1 MRFSTFALEGPGHES
16 LANSPLGERRTVMS
30 GLTETG
36 VITGTKDRDYNLTWY
51 VQWCLSNA
59 LRMETYRQDAAR
71 DNDAELVDLFTRAQ
85 EDCRRGAEV
94 GKRLLAGRL
103 AATVPA
109 EPVAGDA
116 TTGGEEPPTDVMAP
130 NQATEPEEETQ
141 RPGIL

>member
-1 MRFSTFALEGPGHES
+1 
-16 LANSPLGERRTVMS
+16 MS

-51 VQWCLSNA
+51 VQWCLKNA

-71 DNDAELVDLFTRAQ
+71 DNDAELVELFTRAQ
-85 EDCRRGAEV
+85 DDCRRGAEI

-109 EPVAGDA
+109 DTVAGDA
-116 TTGGEEPPTDVMAP
+116 ARGGEEPPTDVMAP
-130 NQATEPEEETQ
+130 NQAAEEETQ
-141 RPGIL
+141 RPGETERPGVL

>member
-1 MRFSTFALEGPGHES
+1 
-16 LANSPLGERRTVMS
+16 MS

-51 VQWCLSNA
+51 VQWCLKNA

-71 DNDAELVDLFTRAQ
+71 DNDAELIELFTRAQ
-85 EDCRRGAEV
+85 DDCRRGAEI

-109 EPVAGDA
+109 EPLAGDA
-116 TTGGEEPPTDVMAP
+116 ERRDGEEPPTDVMAP
-130 NQATEPEEETQ
+130 NQAEAEESD